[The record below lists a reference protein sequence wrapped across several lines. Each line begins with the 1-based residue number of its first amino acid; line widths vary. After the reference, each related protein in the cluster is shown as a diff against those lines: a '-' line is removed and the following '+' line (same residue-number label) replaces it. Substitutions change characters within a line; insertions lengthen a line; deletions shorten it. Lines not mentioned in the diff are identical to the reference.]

1 MTIKQFQELYFIAQN
16 KEYDF
21 DKSIKMVGVITG
33 KTPEQIET
41 IPMGNFN
48 KVCQR
53 IQKQFYVFDKNLLKG
68 KPKKLVMVNGRFY
81 RINYKVDKK
90 PITAGK
96 YVEVLT
102 FGTSIVENLHK
113 VMASIVTPVTFMG
126 KPYHR
131 EHDEIAS
138 DMESVN
144 FEAAYHAAVFFYTQ
158 YKVSMQLIQPY
169 LVKELTPMGVEK
181 EAVIQTLNNLQ
192 NILDGFTMPKWSLN
206 TRAYLLNR
214 FGN

>member
-33 KTPEQIET
+33 QTPEQIET
-41 IPMGNFN
+41 MPMGKFN

-126 KPYHR
+126 KPYYR
-131 EHDEIAS
+131 EHNEIAS

-181 EAVIQTLNNLQ
+181 EAVIQTLSNLQ
-192 NILDGFTMPKWSLN
+192 SILDGFTMPKWSLN

>member
-33 KTPEQIET
+33 QTPEQIET
-41 IPMGNFN
+41 MPMGKFN

-53 IQKQFYVFDKNLLKG
+53 IQKEFYVFDKNLLKG
-68 KPKKLVMVNGRFY
+68 KPNKLILVKGRFY

-102 FGTSIVENLHK
+102 FGTNIVENLHK

-181 EAVIQTLNNLQ
+181 ETVIQTLNSLQ
-192 NILDGFTMPKWSLN
+192 NILDGFTMPRWSQN
-206 TRAYLLNR
+206 MRGYLLSR

>member
-33 KTPEQIET
+33 QTPEQIET
-41 IPMGNFN
+41 MPMCKFN

-181 EAVIQTLNNLQ
+181 EAVIQTLSNLQ

-206 TRAYLLNR
+206 TRVYLLNR

>member
-33 KTPEQIET
+33 QTPEQIET
-41 IPMGNFN
+41 MPMGKFN

-113 VMASIVTPVTFMG
+113 VMASIVTPVTFTG

-131 EHDEIAS
+131 EHDEIAL

-192 NILDGFTMPKWSLN
+192 SILDGFTMPKWSLN

>member
-33 KTPEQIET
+33 QTPEQIET
-41 IPMGNFN
+41 MPMGKFN

-53 IQKQFYVFDKNLLKG
+53 IQKEFYVFDKNLLKG
-68 KPKKLVMVNGRFY
+68 KPNKLIFVKGRFY

-102 FGTSIVENLHK
+102 FGTNIVENLHK

-158 YKVSMQLIQPY
+158 YQVSMQLIQPY
-169 LVKELTPMGVEK
+169 LMKELKARGAKMVEA
-181 EAVIQTLNNLQ
+181 EGMLNNLS
-192 NILDGFTMPKWSLN
+192 NILDGFTMPRWSEN
-206 TRAYLLNR
+206 MRGYLLNR

>member
-33 KTPEQIET
+33 QTPEQIET
-41 IPMGNFN
+41 MPMGKFN

-113 VMASIVTPVTFMG
+113 VMASIVTPVTFTG

-181 EAVIQTLNNLQ
+181 EKVIQTLSNLQ

>member
-33 KTPEQIET
+33 QTPEQIET
-41 IPMGNFN
+41 MPMGKFN

-131 EHDEIAS
+131 EHDEIAY

-181 EAVIQTLNNLQ
+181 EAVIQTLSNLQ

>member
-33 KTPEQIET
+33 QTPEQIET
-41 IPMGNFN
+41 MPMGKFN

-126 KPYHR
+126 KPYHK

-181 EAVIQTLNNLQ
+181 EAVIQTLSNLQ

>member
-1 MTIKQFQELYFIAQN
+1 MTIKQFQELYFIAQT

-33 KTPEQIET
+33 QTPEQIEAM
-41 IPMGNFN
+41 PMAKFN
-48 KVCQR
+48 RICQR
-53 IQKQFYVFDKNLLKG
+53 IQKQFSILDKNLLKG
-68 KPKKLVMVNGRFY
+68 NPKKILMVNGRFY
-81 RINYKVDKK
+81 RINYRVDKQ
-90 PITAGK
+90 PINAGK
-96 YVEVLT
+96 YVEVVT
-102 FGTSIVENLHK
+102 FGKDVVTNLHK
-113 VMASIVTPVTFMG
+113 VMASIVTPITFYG

-131 EHDEIAS
+131 EHEDIAT

-169 LVKELTPMGVEK
+169 LVKELKAKGANKEK
-181 EAVIQTLNNLQ
+181 VGEMLNSLS
-192 NILDGFTMPKWSLN
+192 NILDGFIMPKWSLN
-206 TRAYLLNR
+206 MREYLLNR

>member
-1 MTIKQFQELYFIAQN
+1 
-16 KEYDF
+16 
-21 DKSIKMVGVITG
+21 
-33 KTPEQIET
+33 
-41 IPMGNFN
+41 
-48 KVCQR
+48 
-53 IQKQFYVFDKNLLKG
+53 
-68 KPKKLVMVNGRFY
+68 MVNGRFY

-181 EAVIQTLNNLQ
+181 EAVIQTLSNLQ

-206 TRAYLLNR
+206 TREYLLNR

>member
-33 KTPEQIET
+33 QTPEQIET
-41 IPMGNFN
+41 MPMGKFN

-181 EAVIQTLNNLQ
+181 EAVIQTLSNLQ